1 MQRDHALEIAEILR
15 HPAFKRAV
23 ETLDVEHERTI
34 ADIITLTEIPSPP
47 FKEGKRAAVYLDML
61 RAHGLD
67 DIEHDEVGNVM
78 GVRRGIGN
86 GALIVVAAHLD
97 TVFPEGT
104 DVTVRREGTILYAP
118 GVGDDTRSLAVL
130 LAFLRAMDAA
140 KIRTRNDILVVGDVG
155 EEGLGDLRGVRHL
168 FTQGRYSNRIEA
180 FITVD
185 SPQMDKIVV
194 GGVGSKRYSVRFRGP
209 GGHSFKAFGI
219 VNPMYAMAQAI
230 VELGRIHVPAQPFT
244 TFCASIVGGG
254 TSINAIP
261 QETWIDIDLRSES
274 AEELAKLDARCH
286 EIMVAAVEQENAARS
301 TKDGAIKLDIK
312 TVGDRPAGSTPLHA
326 DIVQFAT
333 AAYQAHGFTP
343 VHGASST
350 DANIPMS
357 LGIPAIKIGSG
368 GTGGRAHSLAE
379 WIDVEKTSSLAG
391 MSASLAAIL
400 AVAGFESG
408 GAASSVA
415 NRTRE

>member
-1 MQRDHALEIAEILR
+1 MQRDHTNEIAEILR
-15 HPAFKRAV
+15 DPAFKRAV
-23 ETLDVEHERTI
+23 ETLDAEHERTV

-47 FKEGKRAAVYLDML
+47 FKEDVRAAAYLDML

-67 DIEHDEVGNVM
+67 DVGQDEIGNVM

-86 GALIVVAAHLD
+86 GSLIAVAAHLD

-104 DVTVRREGTILYAP
+104 DVTVRREGTKLYAP

-140 KIRTRNDILVVGDVG
+140 KIRTRNDILIVGDVG
-155 EEGLGDLRGVRHL
+155 EEGRGDLRGVRHL
-168 FTQGRYSNRIEA
+168 FTQGRYRDKIEA
-180 FITVD
+180 FFTVD
-185 SPQMDKIVV
+185 SPNMDTIVV

-209 GGHSFKAFGI
+209 GGHSFGAFGI
-219 VNPMYAMAQAI
+219 VNPMYAMGQAI
-230 VELGRIHVPAQPFT
+230 AAISRIEVPAEPAT
-244 TFCASIVGGG
+244 TYCVSIVGGG

-261 QETWIDIDLRSES
+261 EETWIDIDLRSES
-274 AEELAKLDARCH
+274 ASELAKLDARCR
-286 EIMVAAVEQENAARS
+286 EILMAAVEQENAARS
-301 TKDGAIKLDIK
+301 TDEGAITLEIK
-312 TVGDRPAGSTPLHA
+312 QVGDRPAGSTPRHA
-326 DIVQFAT
+326 DITEYAT
-333 AAYQAHGFTP
+333 AAYRAHGFEP
-343 VHGASST
+343 EHEASST

-379 WIDVEKTSSLAG
+379 WIDVEKTSSVAG

-400 AVAGFESG
+400 AVAGFERG
-408 GAASSVA
+408 Q
-415 NRTRE
+415 

>member
-1 MQRDHALEIAEILR
+1 MRRDHTSEIAEILR
-15 HPAFKRAV
+15 DPAFNKAV
-23 ETLDVEHERTI
+23 ETLDVEHERLV

-47 FKEGKRAAVYLDML
+47 FKESVRAAAYLDML

-67 DIEHDEVGNVM
+67 DVEQDEIGNVM

-86 GALIVVAAHLD
+86 GSLIAIAAHLD

-104 DVTVRREGTILYAP
+104 DVTVRREGTKLYAP
-118 GVGDDTRSLAVL
+118 GIGDDTRSLAVL

-155 EEGLGDLRGVRHL
+155 EEGRGDLRGVRHL
-168 FTQGRYSNRIEA
+168 FTQGRYRDKIEA

-185 SPQMDKIVV
+185 SPQMDTIVV
-194 GGVGSKRYSVRFRGP
+194 GGVGSKRYSVHFRGP
-209 GGHSFKAFGI
+209 GGHSFTAFGT

-230 VELGRIHVPAQPFT
+230 VALSHIQVPAQPPT
-244 TFCASIVGGG
+244 TYCASIVGGG

-261 QETWIDIDLRSES
+261 QEAWIDIDLRSES
-274 AEELAKLDARCH
+274 AAELAKLDARWR
-286 EIMVAAVEQENAARS
+286 EIVVAAVEQENNVRS
-301 TKDGAIKLDIK
+301 TKEGAITLEIK
-312 TVGDRPAGSTPLHA
+312 MVGDRPAGSTPLHA
-326 DIVQFAT
+326 DIVQYAT
-333 AAYQAHGFTP
+333 AAYRAYGFTP
-343 VHGASST
+343 AHAASST

-379 WIDVEKTSSLAG
+379 WIDVEKSASLAG

-408 GAASSVA
+408 GPA
-415 NRTRE
+415 